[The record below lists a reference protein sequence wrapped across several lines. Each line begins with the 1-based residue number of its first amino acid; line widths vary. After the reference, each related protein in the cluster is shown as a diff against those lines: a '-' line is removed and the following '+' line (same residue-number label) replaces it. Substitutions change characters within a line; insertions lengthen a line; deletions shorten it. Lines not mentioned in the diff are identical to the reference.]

1 MTPAILAWAA
11 GLLSL
16 ERATYVVIAR
26 APDAF
31 RRLCA
36 LRPVGRLGE
45 PIAVVEKLFCGF
57 KVLQLAV
64 FLGWC
69 YLHGDG
75 SLMPRA
81 DGLALALGSVG
92 IMAGQV
98 LNLAVFYRL
107 GRVGVFYGDRLGYRI
122 PWCRTFPF
130 SWFAHPQYV
139 GTVLTIWG
147 FFLVMR
153 APHGDWY
160 LLPALETAYYLVGAA
175 LEEPGERRARS
186 RGYGLEGVPR

>member
-1 MTPAILAWAA
+1 MSAAILAWAA

-16 ERATYVVIAR
+16 ERATYVWIAR

-36 LRPVGRLGE
+36 RRPVSRLGE

-57 KVLQLAV
+57 KVLQVAV

-81 DGLALALGSVG
+81 GALALALGAAAIV
-92 IMAGQV
+92 AGQV
-98 LNLAVFYRL
+98 LNLGVFYRL
-107 GRVGVFYGDRLGYRI
+107 GRAGVFYGDRLGYRI
-122 PWCRTFPF
+122 PWCRAFPF

-139 GTVLTIWG
+139 GTMLTIWG
-147 FFLVMR
+147 GFLIVR
-153 APHGDWY
+153 APHDDWY
-160 LLPALETAYYLVGAA
+160 LLPALETAYYVVGAA
-175 LEEPGERRARS
+175 LEEPGERHAGSGDYR
-186 RGYGLEGVPR
+186 LEGVPR